1 MPELTDSII
10 SPEKPKLPFV
20 HLHVHTEYSMLDGV
34 TKIPQM
40 ITKVKEAGMDAV
52 AISDHGVMHG
62 AYEFWAACNANGVK
76 PIIGCEIYVSPSD
89 KSIKKEVDGI
99 KYYHL
104 LLLAKNLKGYQNLV
118 KLVSRAHL
126 EGFYYKPRADR
137 ALLEEYSE
145 GIICTSACP
154 ASPLGRHII
163 RGETE
168 KAKEWMLYFKD
179 LYKDDFYLELQRHG
193 LLPNDEIPNNLTS
206 NDTDVEFL
214 KEQAKMNKQLIAWS
228 KEYNIPLIATTDSH
242 YLNNEDCY
250 TQEILFAVKD
260 GGTINNPDRRKGY
273 KHTYIKT
280 PEEMYKVFED
290 VQEVLE
296 NTKKLADK
304 VEKYNISYG
313 RVQPIYPD
321 TPAGM
326 TSADLIKQ
334 MAYEGAAKKYPD
346 LTEEIKKR
354 IDYELDVIN
363 QKGYNDYFLVVG
375 DIMQWCRANNII
387 VGARGSAGGSVVAYC
402 LEIVNT
408 DPIRWELYFERFLN
422 PERDTFPD
430 IDMDMQDSRRDE
442 VIKYVEQKYGK
453 DSVSGIAAIGRLK
466 TRAAIK
472 DVSRAMGIDLQIA
485 NTLSKMV
492 EVKFGKPKSIS
503 YMIEHS
509 KEFAN
514 IINSDPKLQQMAE
527 VVSKIDGISRHV
539 STHASGYLIT
549 PKPNMDYIPVQYENG
564 SDERVITQI
573 EFSHLEPLGL
583 MKFDFLGLSNLS
595 IVDYAVKL
603 IKQRH
608 NVDIDVYNLPEK
620 DPKTFDLFKKGNTTS
635 VFQFESSGM
644 KRYLKELQPESM
656 EDLCFMAAAYR
667 PGPMQFIEPYIKCKH
682 GLAKPEYLLPELVPI
697 LSNTYG
703 YAIYQEQVIMI
714 AVAIAGYS
722 LGQGDMLRRAMGKK
736 KKEVMDAEREK
747 FVNGCVNK
755 GHQKEIADKLFDYMM
770 PFADYGFNKSHS
782 AAYAQLAFITAY
794 LKAHY
799 PIEFMAARLTADMSH
814 PDKLIIA
821 LEEARG
827 MGVKLLPPDVNQSFE
842 DFVPLNEDSILY
854 GLSGIKN
861 VGDNVVAEI
870 ITEREKNGPFKHLD
884 DLCFRVRSIN
894 SRSIESLIKVG
905 ALSVFGDEAALLEIY
920 QSVLATVAKEIK
932 SRASGQLGLLFGGEA
947 QSEDNTTVAATP
959 LPYNATKIPVGQK
972 LAWEKELLGM
982 YFSSHPIQNFMEKIK
997 ELKTPLISGNVLNDK
1012 SSCVGA
1018 CLVSRVKNIST
1029 KNGDPM
1035 AFLALEDGNKE
1046 LEAVIFPKDYQNL
1059 KSKFAEGDVVI
1070 IKGRC
1075 NMRNGEISIVVS
1087 NIINISRMAEG
1098 EGVAGD
1104 EIKNEMDEIVSN
1116 SGRVAIPD
1124 DKLLIIHHSST
1135 PDDLKQLRDI
1145 LQENPGTI
1153 QITVQ
1158 LGNNPSRQFKMKTK
1172 VNLDVIT
1179 KVIAKLPMVEQ
1190 IV

>member
-1 MPELTDSII
+1 MSEQINEALAQ
-10 SPEKPKLPFV
+10 EKKKLPFV

-34 TKIPQM
+34 TKIPLM
-40 ITKVKEAGMDAV
+40 VAKVKEAGMDAV

-62 AYEFWAACNANGVK
+62 SYEFWVACNAAGIK

-89 KSIKKEVDGI
+89 KSIKQEVDGI

-126 EGFYYKPRADR
+126 EGFYYKPRADK
-137 ALLEEYSE
+137 ALLEEYAE

-154 ASPLGRHII
+154 ASPVGRHII
-163 RGETE
+163 RNETA
-168 KAKEWMLYFKD
+168 KAKEWLEY
-179 LYKDDFYLELQRHG
+179 LHSVYKDDFYLELQRHG
-193 LLPNDEIPNNLTS
+193 LLVNDEIPTNVNPAEV
-206 NDTDVEFL
+206 DVEFL
-214 KEQAKMNKQLIAWS
+214 KEQAKINKQLIAWS

-250 TQEILFAVKD
+250 TQEVLFAVKD
-260 GGTINNPDRRKGY
+260 GRTINDPDRRKGY

-280 PEEMYKVFED
+280 PEEMYEVFAD
-290 VQEVLE
+290 VSEVLE
-296 NTKKLADK
+296 NTQKLSDK
-304 VEKYNISYG
+304 VEKFNITYG
-313 RVQPIYPD
+313 RVQPVFPD
-321 TPAGM
+321 IPEGM
-326 TSADLIKQ
+326 TSADLIKK
-334 MAYEGAAKKYPD
+334 MSYEGAIKKYPD
-346 LTEEIKKR
+346 LTDEIKKR
-354 IDYELDVIN
+354 IDYELEVIN

-402 LEIVNT
+402 LDIVNT

-442 VIKYVEQKYGK
+442 VIKYVEHKYGK
-453 DSVSGIAAIGRLK
+453 DCVSGIAAIGRMK
-466 TRAAIK
+466 TRNAIK

-492 EVKFGKPKSIS
+492 EVKFGKPKSIN

-514 IINSDPKLQQMAE
+514 IINSDVKLQQMSE
-527 VVSKIDGISRHV
+527 IVSKIDGISRHV

-549 PKPNMDYIPVQYENG
+549 PTPNMDYVPVQYENG
-564 SDERVITQI
+564 SDDRVITQI

-608 NVDIDVYNLPEK
+608 NVDINVYALPDHDEQ
-620 DPKTFDLFKKGNTTS
+620 TLDLFRKGNTTS

-644 KRYLKELQPESM
+644 KRYLRELQPASID
-656 EDLCFMAAAYR
+656 DLCFMAAAYR

-682 GLAKPEYLLPELVPI
+682 GLAKPEYIIPELEPI
-697 LSNTYG
+697 LANTYG
-703 YAIYQEQVIMI
+703 YAIYQEQVIRI
-714 AVAIAGYS
+714 AVEIAGYS
-722 LGQGDMLRRAMGKK
+722 MGQADMLRRAMGKK

-747 FVNGCVNK
+747 FIAGCIKK
-755 GHQKEIADKLFDYMM
+755 GHTDEIANKLFDYML

-782 AAYAQLAFITAY
+782 AAYAQLAYITAY

-821 LEEARG
+821 LEEARD
-827 MGVKLLPPDVNQSFE
+827 MKVKVLPPDVNKSYE

-861 VGDNVVAEI
+861 VGNNVVAEI
-870 ITEREKNGPFKHLD
+870 IAEREKNGPYKSLD
-884 DLCFRVRSIN
+884 DLCFRVRSVN
-894 SRSIESLIKVG
+894 SRSIESLTKVG
-905 ALSVFGDEAALLEIY
+905 ALNSFGDMGALLQIFGT
-920 QSVLATVAKEIK
+920 VMATVSKEIK
-932 SRASGQLGLLFGGEA
+932 SRASGQLGLLFGESTDDENGSIA
-947 QSEDNTTVAATP
+947 STP
-959 LPYNATKIPVGQK
+959 LPMNAPQVSVGQK

-982 YFSSHPIQNFMEKIK
+982 YFTSHPIQNYMDKIK
-997 ELKTPLISGNVLNDK
+997 SLNAILLSANVLNDK
-1012 SSCVGA
+1012 SNCIGA
-1018 CLVSRVKNIST
+1018 CLISRIKNIST

-1046 LEAVIFPKDYQNL
+1046 YEAVVFPKDYLGL
-1059 KSKFAEGDVVI
+1059 KAKFAEGDVVI

-1087 NIINISRMAEG
+1087 GLINISRMEEG
-1098 EGVAGD
+1098 IEND
-1104 EIKNEMDEIVSN
+1104 TLNTELQNITQKNSLPE
-1116 SGRVAIPD
+1116 
-1124 DKLLIIHHSST
+1124 DKLLVIHYSST
-1135 PDDLKQLRDI
+1135 PDDIRRLREI
-1145 LQENPGTI
+1145 LIENPGNVQVTL
-1153 QITVQ
+1153 Q
-1158 LGNNPSRQFKMKTK
+1158 LGSKRIVMKSK
-1172 VNLDVIT
+1172 VNSEVIET
-1179 KVIAKLPMVEQ
+1179 LIAKLPMVEQ
-1190 IV
+1190 IVSI